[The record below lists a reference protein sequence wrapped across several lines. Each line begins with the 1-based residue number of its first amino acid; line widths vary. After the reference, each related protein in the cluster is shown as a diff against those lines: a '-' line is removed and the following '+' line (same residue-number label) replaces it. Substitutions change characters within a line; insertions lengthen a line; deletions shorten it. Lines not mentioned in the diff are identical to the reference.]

1 MKVTTQIDI
10 TAEEYFKHLYKRS
23 IEDIKKSTGKEVKL
37 KDLIDG
43 YDYVKKINYK
53 KKEAY
58 INMHV
63 GPLIENKY
71 FEVRYETQDTKCMYY
86 YDFSN
91 KDGINYVTYFED
103 NNYKEDTLGNR
114 LGELRRK
121 FRQKVLEKRIL
132 DNIELTTT
140 YIKNHKEEQ

>member
-58 INMHV
+58 
-63 GPLIENKY
+63 
-71 FEVRYETQDTKCMYY
+71 
-86 YDFSN
+86 
-91 KDGINYVTYFED
+91 
-103 NNYKEDTLGNR
+103 GN
-114 LGELRRK
+114 
-121 FRQKVLEKRIL
+121 IM
-132 DNIELTTT
+132 I
-140 YIKNHKEEQ
+140 